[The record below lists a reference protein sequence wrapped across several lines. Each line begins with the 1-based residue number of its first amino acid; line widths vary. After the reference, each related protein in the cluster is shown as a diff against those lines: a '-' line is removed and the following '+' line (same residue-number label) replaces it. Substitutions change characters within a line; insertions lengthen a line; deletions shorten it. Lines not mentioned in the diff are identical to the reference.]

1 MLIVETPR
9 APLPALV
16 RLVLQAMEQV
26 VKVTIKLS
34 SIEDKLTTSTFD
46 LNWDAVVLLD
56 VTLCT
61 KSTL

>member
-9 APLPALV
+9 ASLPALV

-34 SIEDKLTTSTFD
+34 SIEDKLTTST
-46 LNWDAVVLLD
+46 
-56 VTLCT
+56 
-61 KSTL
+61 

>member
-16 RLVLQAMEQV
+16 SLVLQAMEQV

-34 SIEDKLTTSTFD
+34 SIEDKLTTST
-46 LNWDAVVLLD
+46 
-56 VTLCT
+56 
-61 KSTL
+61 

>member
-34 SIEDKLTTSTFD
+34 SIEVKLTTST
-46 LNWDAVVLLD
+46 
-56 VTLCT
+56 
-61 KSTL
+61 

>member
-9 APLPALV
+9 APLAALV

-34 SIEDKLTTSTFD
+34 SIEDKLTTST
-46 LNWDAVVLLD
+46 
-56 VTLCT
+56 
-61 KSTL
+61 

>member
-34 SIEDKLTTSTFD
+34 SIEDKLQLQHD